1 MIKERLIDL
10 EEKQLKLIK
19 KILKCS
25 IPGKTV
31 WAYGSRV
38 TWKANESSDLDLAVF
53 GCNSRQIFH
62 LKEAFEESDLLI
74 SVDVMDWEKIP
85 EKFKTNIKEKYVVLQ
100 EQTLEK
106 NKIQIQLSREHGRYI
121 KDVEKCFSGLNVK
134 VESGY
139 VRKSIEEL
147 PMQIFIFLAGAVT
160 SGATYDLLKA
170 GIKKA
175 LKKFRK
181 AEISIKDKNQN
192 TYNISSKGQ
201 VNIFLNSNRKTKM
214 ISNIKTIDDLFKH
227 LQAQTGAWQK
237 VKLGEVTNIIGG
249 FAFKSKHFSNSGD
262 SYVVK
267 IKNIKPPYIDIQD
280 AVKVEMS
287 FYKEQDLNKFK
298 IQKGDFVIA
307 MTGATIGKIGKMIAK
322 QETYINQRVA
332 KFEPKNNVNKK
343 FIYYILG
350 QKDFQSFIQNN
361 IDSNSAQENISAKS
375 IGNFPILLPPLHEQK
390 AIAETL
396 SSFDDKI
403 ELLHEQNKTLED
415 TAQTLFR
422 KWFIEDAKDDWEEKS
437 LSDIINFNPEYSLSK
452 GTNAPYLEMKNVSP
466 IHFNPNKW
474 YFRNFTSGMKFKNGD
489 TLLARITPC
498 LENGKTCYVSFLN
511 ENEIGWGSTEF
522 IVMRMK
528 SPYHKFISYLLAK
541 DHYFRDF
548 ATKNMTGTSGR
559 QRVQATI
566 LKNFFIKIPR
576 KEKIQELNLKLDAI
590 QNKLFYNSKQ
600 ITTLNKLLN
609 TLLPKLMTGK
619 VRLKCL
625 H

>member
-1 MIKERLIDL
+1 MKYGLLDDQLELI
-10 EEKQLKLIK
+10 E
-19 KILKCS
+19 
-25 IPGKTV
+25 
-31 WAYGSRV
+31 
-38 TWKANESSDLDLAVF
+38 
-53 GCNSRQIFH
+53 
-62 LKEAFEESDLLI
+62 
-74 SVDVMDWEKIP
+74 
-85 EKFKTNIKEKYVVLQ
+85 
-100 EQTLEK
+100 
-106 NKIQIQLSREHGRYI
+106 
-121 KDVEKCFSGLNVK
+121 
-134 VESGY
+134 
-139 VRKSIEEL
+139 
-147 PMQIFIFLAGAVT
+147 
-160 SGATYDLLKA
+160 
-170 GIKKA
+170 KA
-175 LKKFRK
+175 LKSHPEIETAVLFGSRAMDTFQPASDIDIALKGKKVNSKLAIRLISYFEEETNLPYFFDIISYPDLDNKNLKEEIDKQGIPIYRK
-181 AEISIKDKNQN
+181 
-192 TYNISSKGQ
+192 G
-201 VNIFLNSNRKTKM
+201 
-214 ISNIKTIDDLFKH
+214 
-227 LQAQTGAWQK
+227 WQK
-237 VKLGEVTNIIGG
+237 AKLGKVTNIIGG

-307 MTGATIGKIGKMIAK
+307 MTGATIGKIGKMIEK
-322 QETYINQRVA
+322 QATYINQRVA
-332 KFEPKNNVNKK
+332 KFEPKNNINKN
-343 FIYYILG
+343 FIYYILR
-350 QKDFQSFIQNN
+350 QKNFQSFIQNN

-375 IGNFPILLPPLHEQK
+375 IGNFPILLPLFPHEQK

-396 SSFDDKI
+396 SSLDDKI
-403 ELLHEQNKTLED
+403 ELLHKQNKTLED
-415 TAQTLFR
+415 TAQTLFH